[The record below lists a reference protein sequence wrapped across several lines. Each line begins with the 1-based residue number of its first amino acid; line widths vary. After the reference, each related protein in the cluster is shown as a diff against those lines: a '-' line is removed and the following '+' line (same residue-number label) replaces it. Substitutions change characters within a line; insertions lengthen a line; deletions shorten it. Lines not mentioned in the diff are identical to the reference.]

1 MHVLATR
8 PQSQK
13 PRQKEATNKGLFR
26 CGFCI
31 ICSLEQNDIN
41 FESQSV
47 DEIWIFGG
55 QHKISEIILPKNR
68 NENRREFIMKYHG
81 LIK

>member
-8 PQSQK
+8 PQSRK
-13 PRQKEATNKGLFR
+13 SRQNLATNQIATFFMWILVSYVHSNKM
-26 CGFCI
+26 
-31 ICSLEQNDIN
+31 NN

-55 QHKISEIILPKNR
+55 QHKISEIKFSPNQNDR
-68 NENRREFIMKYHG
+68 VFIMKCRI
-81 LIK
+81 IK